1 MFPDPLHS
9 SRSRVAPIPGIYVSE
24 SDQSSKSNQL
34 THSRN
39 LCFRKINLKLN
50 IRMIYGRFT
59 VYDNV
64 RRAEKNDSRPFFLS
78 DSFQSV
84 VHYYVSV
91 DGMRQQ
97 EGPLK
102 IMKSA
107 KYRTGWEYDIWPRSS
122 KYLEFGQS
130 HVCQSDSIDWI
141 RVSIQRRANRCNRWV
156 REFEGNQFIFRKH
169 SNSRCE
175 VHPENS

>member
-1 MFPDPLHS
+1 MFPDLLHS

-24 SDQSSKSNQL
+24 SDQSSKFNQL
-34 THSRN
+34 TNSRN
-39 LCFRKINLKLN
+39 LCFEKSTWSS
-50 IRMIYGRFT
+50 IRMIYGIWQRPPGW
-59 VYDNV
+59 
-64 RRAEKNDSRPFFLS
+64 KNDSRPVFLS

-107 KYRTGWEYDIWPRSS
+107 KYRTGWEYDTWPRSS

-130 HVCQSDSIDWI
+130 HVCQSDSINWI
-141 RVSIQRRANRCNRWV
+141 GVSNKRRANRCNRWV

>member
-1 MFPDPLHS
+1 MFPDLLHS
-9 SRSRVAPIPGIYVSE
+9 SRSRVAPIPGICVSE
-24 SDQSSKSNQL
+24 SDQSSKFNQL
-34 THSRN
+34 TNSRN

-50 IRMIYGRFT
+50 IRMISVT
-59 VYDNV
+59 VFDNV
-64 RRAEKNDSRPFFLS
+64 RRAEKNDSRPVFLS

-107 KYRTGWEYDIWPRSS
+107 KYWTSWEYDTWPRLS

-130 HVCQSDSIDWI
+130 HVCQSDSI
-141 RVSIQRRANRCNRWV
+141 
-156 REFEGNQFIFRKH
+156 K
-169 SNSRCE
+169 
-175 VHPENS
+175 

>member
-1 MFPDPLHS
+1 MHPEVHKKSVTFPDLLHS
-9 SRSRVAPIPGIYVSE
+9 SRSRVAPIPGIHVSE
-24 SDQSSKSNQL
+24 SDQSSKFKQL
-34 THSRN
+34 TDPRN

-50 IRMIYGRFT
+50 IWMISVT
-59 VYDNV
+59 VFDNV

-102 IMKSA
+102 IMKSV
-107 KYRTGWEYDIWPRSS
+107 KYWTGWEFDTWPRSS
-122 KYLEFGQS
+122 KYLQFNNLFGQS
-130 HVCQSDSIDWI
+130 HVCQSDSINWI
-141 RVSIQRRANRCNRWV
+141 GYRIRGEPIGAIV
-156 REFEGNQFIFRKH
+156 E
-169 SNSRCE
+169 
-175 VHPENS
+175 